1 MAGEM
6 ARLWDNSDPAGS
18 VPAAGLWL
26 SVRIE
31 EAGRPKGEALSA
43 GAPVEGSGGGRQR
56 LHTEGS
62 WCGVG
67 RPGCARTRVCLS
79 FLSVLPVFR
88 KSLELNAED
97 GAGHSSEILNK
108 AVGMGC
114 IGCAT

>member
-26 SVRIE
+26 RVRIE

-79 FLSVLPVFR
+79 FLSVTP
-88 KSLELNAED
+88 
-97 GAGHSSEILNK
+97 SSEGTVMLVLGLGQKKPLPFFENIFS
-108 AVGMGC
+108 
-114 IGCAT
+114 